1 MSEAFNII
9 SEFLEQFEGE
19 AFGRGTDCPDSETM
33 EEIARF
39 GRGELTAQERLKIV
53 AILEKNP
60 SWIPLLA
67 KEIRASR
74 SKEVS

>member
-9 SEFLEQFEGE
+9 SDFLAQFEDE
-19 AFGRGTDCPDSETM
+19 VFGRGADCPDSATM
-33 EEIARF
+33 EDIARF
-39 GRGELTAQERLKIV
+39 GRGELTAQERLKV
-53 AILEKNP
+53 MAILEKNP

-74 SKEVS
+74 TKEES